1 MEGQFCITNSGCG
14 CRVVAAWNLR
24 LMLHVVGSGALQW
37 LISYNF
43 NLLTAN
49 QLRKKVLQVGLQ
61 SLVQERWVEDSTFL
75 PRNQM

>member
-1 MEGQFCITNSGCG
+1 
-14 CRVVAAWNLR
+14 
-24 LMLHVVGSGALQW
+24 MLHVVGIGALQW

-49 QLRKKVLQVGLQ
+49 QLRKEVLQVGLQ